1 MKLKHL
7 IFTFAL
13 IEIAMLA
20 SCQLTLKPSDQADI
34 PPAALDNLGKQVDA
48 LSTKMDNLESQINV
62 VSDTIKV
69 SVPKPEL
76 DELRKQIDALKL
88 AFEHSNITQALEG
101 KTQAE
106 NTQLQLNNMSSSIDT
121 NSKLS
126 LNIFRII
133 CLIMLLAIVFF
144 ISQARWHR
152 LTLKNLHALLP
163 SQIAT
168 PSPVMDD
175 ENSKTLTAFSSMSHE
190 LLASQANV
198 QSSLDRMI
206 EIHMALQPK
215 LDERDREI
223 QRLRSGFEASL
234 FKKFIRRFVRIDIGI
249 HDRLKANIPP
259 ADSLPNLSRLMA
271 DALQECG
278 VERFEPDIGGDYR
291 YVEGVADSPKSIQTN
306 QKDMQFAIAEVERA
320 GYRFIE
326 IGTERIIIPAEVI
339 IYSYPTKEE
348 RGA

>member
-7 IFTFAL
+7 ILMFAV

-48 LSTKMDNLESQINV
+48 LATKMDNLESQINV

-76 DELRKQIDALKL
+76 DGLRKQIDELKL
-88 AFEHSNITQALEG
+88 AFELSNRTRESKG

-106 NTQLQLNNMSSSIDT
+106 NAQLQLNNISSSIDT

-126 LNIFRII
+126 LNIFII

-168 PSPVMDD
+168 QTPVIDD
-175 ENSKTLTAFSSMSHE
+175 GNSKTLTAFSSMSHE
-190 LLASQANV
+190 LLTSQANV

-206 EIHMALQPK
+206 EIHTALQPK

-278 VERFEPDIGGDYR
+278 VERFEPDIGSDYR

-306 QKDMQFAIAEVERA
+306 QEDMQFAIAEVVRA

-326 IGTERIIIPAEVI
+326 NGTERIIIPAEVT
-339 IYSYPTKEE
+339 IYSYPTKEK
-348 RGA
+348 GGL